1 MAKDPN
7 DHRTISMAELKLM
20 LNIYDDSYDVYF
32 GGLDLVKL
40 DDHDTKVV
48 SFIWGRHGV
57 HEDFDGNVV
66 AENH

>member
-20 LNIYDDSYDVYF
+20 LSIYDDSYSVYF

-48 SFIWGRHGV
+48 SFIWGRHSV
-57 HEDFDGNVV
+57 HEDADGNVI
-66 AENH
+66 AENN